1 MVEIYR
7 GNEMFH
13 SFLKEQPIEQREKRR
28 IAAVLCETKIEKDEV
43 LRLIKKYCY
52 VDDEEAVYLFQNE
65 KFINAPCRDLEQYL
79 LLEMGYD
86 YEEVDLFINKF
97 VISMLANNPE
107 LSKLTSSEL
116 YKVVKEHKKSMN

>member
-1 MVEIYR
+1 
-7 GNEMFH
+7 MFH

-28 IAAVLCETKIEKDEV
+28 IAAVLCETKIKKDEV

-116 YKVVKEHKKSMN
+116 YKFVKEHKKSMN

>member
-28 IAAVLCETKIEKDEV
+28 IAAVLCETKIKKDEV

-52 VDDEEAVYLFQNE
+52 VDDEETVYLFQNE